1 MDIYIYRCNLLS
13 LLMLLDM
20 GGRLGQTTRKQ
31 NDLIAVGGVYSL
43 HSYIRNQ
50 FFENSESSLRLRKQK
65 DCMVRSGS

>member
-1 MDIYIYRCNLLS
+1 
-13 LLMLLDM
+13 M

-50 FFENSESSLRLRKQK
+50 FFENSESNLRLRKQK
-65 DCMVRSGS
+65 NFMVGSGGWKLVEGFLK

>member
-1 MDIYIYRCNLLS
+1 
-13 LLMLLDM
+13 M

-50 FFENSESSLRLRKQK
+50 FFENSKSNLRLRKQK
-65 DCMVRSGS
+65 NFMVGSGG